1 MPSRIKFNNSLILG
15 CFYITLGLTV
25 PWSPPGLTM
34 DTASELQLTQEA
46 LRNLEAQRLQRL
58 REIEAMEEQIEET
71 AQYSLFLRNQ
81 ERELTQS
88 IQTMRQ
94 QEAEQ
99 ADRLAQLELQLQD
112 LRRELGALFR
122 QQWLQHRHPTTLT
135 PDLRPGQRTLFEQR
149 IQQRAEAL
157 LQHQQQTL
165 QHYQEEQAHLAAIRA
180 ELDAA
185 LKAINDTIAAVQEQ
199 EALYL
204 DLLDTVQQQAQ
215 EDALE
220 LERLARNAATLDRVV
235 QRMQEQRQAPTPP
248 PAAPAPTPTEQP
260 RQPAA
265 SPPGQTQPF
274 SQQRGR
280 LPPPVASRVLHA
292 YGSQRG
298 AGLTTAW
305 RGEVYAV
312 GQDAPVQAVW
322 AGQVVYADWM
332 RGYGFLVIIDH
343 GEGYLSL
350 YGNNRELMVRQG
362 VSVTQGQIIARAGGA
377 SPVIAPGLYFEL
389 RHQGQPFNPRP
400 WRPSS

>member
-15 CFYITLGLTV
+15 LFYIALWLIV
-25 PWSPPGLTM
+25 PWSSPGLTM
-34 DTASELQLTQEA
+34 DTATELQLTQEA

-58 REIEAMEEQIEET
+58 HEIEAMEEQIEET

-88 IQTMRQ
+88 IQTKQQ
-94 QEAEQ
+94 QETEQ
-99 ADRLAQLELQLQD
+99 AARLARLEQRLQV
-112 LRRELGALFR
+112 LRSQLGALFR
-122 QQWLQHRHPTTLT
+122 QQWLQQRHPTTLT
-135 PDLRPGQRTLFEQR
+135 PDLRPGQRSLFEQR

-157 LQHQQQTL
+157 LQHQQQIL
-165 QHYQEEQAHLAAIRA
+165 RDYQTERTQLAAIRA

-185 LKAINDTIAAVQEQ
+185 RRAINATITAVQEQ
-199 EALYL
+199 EDLYL
-204 DLLDTVQQQAQ
+204 DLLETMQHQVQ

-220 LERLARNAATLDRVV
+220 LERLARNAATLDSVV
-235 QRMQEQRQAPTPP
+235 QRMQEQRPAPTPP
-248 PAAPAPTPTEQP
+248 PATPEPSPVAEPRRPAAEPP
-260 RQPAA
+260 RQI
-265 SPPGQTQPF
+265 QPF
-274 SQQRGR
+274 SQQRGH
-280 LPPPVASRVLHA
+280 LPPPVANRLLHA

-312 GQDAPVQAVW
+312 GQDAPVHAVW
-322 AGQVVYADWM
+322 PGQVVYADWM

-350 YGNNRELMVRQG
+350 YGNNRELLVRQG
-362 VSVTQGQIIARAGGA
+362 MSVNQGQIIARAGGA